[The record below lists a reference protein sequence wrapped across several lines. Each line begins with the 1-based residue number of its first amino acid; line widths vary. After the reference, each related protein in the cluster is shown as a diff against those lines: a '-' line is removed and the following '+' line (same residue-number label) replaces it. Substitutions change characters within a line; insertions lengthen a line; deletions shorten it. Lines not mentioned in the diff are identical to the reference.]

1 MGSLRWHDSWTGLCL
16 ILATSADKTA
26 RVAGRETLFLCGYKI
41 PVRSGPAAFG
51 RPWREISGAKILI
64 RTITAVAALCALS
77 SMAEAR
83 VRGPAVSPECNVTMP
98 CIGVDNPIH
107 ARQRAR
113 RGAEPAFSMIESSPR
128 LSRRQQRA
136 LARAERNASEPV
148 APRAAAAARASEGY
162 SAGLVGP
169 LAAKL
174 ASIQA
179 ACPGTQ
185 AISGVRHTRI
195 AGTRRMS
202 LHAQGKAVDVRGPYG
217 CIYAQLKDW
226 SGGYSTDSGRVQ
238 HIHIS
243 YDVAGG
249 REMGLRFAH
258 GGGRRSWR
266 SAYAR
271 MR

>member
-1 MGSLRWHDSWTGLCL
+1 M
-16 ILATSADKTA
+16 K
-26 RVAGRETLFLCGYKI
+26 
-41 PVRSGPAAFG
+41 
-51 RPWREISGAKILI
+51 

-83 VRGPAVSPECNVTMP
+83 VRTPAFSPECNITMP
-98 CIGVDNPIH
+98 CIGVNNPSY
-107 ARQRAR
+107 ARARGQREQAQPFATFETTPRSARAR
-113 RGAEPAFSMIESSPR
+113 RTA
-128 LSRRQQRA
+128 
-136 LARAERNASEPV
+136 V
-148 APRAAAAARASEGY
+148 ATAHASEGY

-169 LAAKL
+169 LQAKL

-179 ACPGTQ
+179 ACPGTH

-217 CIYAQLKDW
+217 CIYAQLKSW
-226 SGGYSTDSGRVQ
+226 SGGYSTDAGRVQ

-243 YDVAGG
+243 YDDAGG

-258 GGGRRSWR
+258 GGGRRHAWR

>member
-1 MGSLRWHDSWTGLCL
+1 M
-16 ILATSADKTA
+16 
-26 RVAGRETLFLCGYKI
+26 
-41 PVRSGPAAFG
+41 
-51 RPWREISGAKILI
+51 I

-77 SMAEAR
+77 SLAEAR
-83 VRGPAVSPECNVTMP
+83 ARAPAVSPECNVTMP
-98 CIGVDNPIH
+98 CIGVDNPVH
-107 ARQRAR
+107 ARQRKQR
-113 RGAEPAFSMIESSPR
+113 RAEPAFCLMEPSPR

-136 LARAERNASEPV
+136 LERAQRATFEPV
-148 APRAAAAARASEGY
+148 APRTVASRAAAASEGY

-179 ACPGTQ
+179 ACPGTH

-217 CIYAQLKDW
+217 CIYAQLKGW
-226 SGGYSTDSGRVQ
+226 SGGYSTDAGRVQ

-243 YDVAGG
+243 YDAGGG

-258 GGGRRSWR
+258 GGGHRRHSWR
-266 SAYAR
+266 NAYAR

>member
-1 MGSLRWHDSWTGLCL
+1 
-16 ILATSADKTA
+16 
-26 RVAGRETLFLCGYKI
+26 
-41 PVRSGPAAFG
+41 
-51 RPWREISGAKILI
+51 
-64 RTITAVAALCALS
+64 
-77 SMAEAR
+77 AR
-83 VRGPAVSPECNVTMP
+83 VRAPAVAPECNITMP
-98 CIGVDNPIH
+98 CIGVDNPVH
-107 ARQRAR
+107 ARQRGQR
-113 RGAEPAFSMIESSPR
+113 RVEPAFSMMQLAATPR

-136 LARAERNASEPV
+136 LERAQRNFEP
-148 APRAAAAARASEGY
+148 APRAVAERASYASEGY

-185 AISGVRHTRI
+185 AISGIRHTRI

-217 CIYAQLKDW
+217 CIYAQLKGW

-243 YDVAGG
+243 YDDAGG

-266 SAYAR
+266 EANAR

>member
-1 MGSLRWHDSWTGLCL
+1 M
-16 ILATSADKTA
+16 
-26 RVAGRETLFLCGYKI
+26 
-41 PVRSGPAAFG
+41 
-51 RPWREISGAKILI
+51 I
-64 RTITAVAALCALS
+64 RTVTAVAALCALS
-77 SMAEAR
+77 SIAEAR
-83 VRGPAVSPECNVTMP
+83 VRTPAVSSECNITMP

-107 ARQRAR
+107 ARQRSQR
-113 RGAEPAFSMIESSPR
+113 RAEPAFSPMESSPR

-136 LARAERNASEPV
+136 LERAQRNFEP
-148 APRAAAAARASEGY
+148 APRAAVARTAPASEGY

-169 LAAKL
+169 LQAKL

-179 ACPGTQ
+179 ACPGTH
-185 AISGVRHTRI
+185 AISGIRHTRI

-217 CIYAQLKDW
+217 CIYAQLKGW

-243 YDVAGG
+243 YDDAGG

-266 SAYAR
+266 EANAR

>member
-1 MGSLRWHDSWTGLCL
+1 M
-16 ILATSADKTA
+16 
-26 RVAGRETLFLCGYKI
+26 
-41 PVRSGPAAFG
+41 
-51 RPWREISGAKILI
+51 I
-64 RTITAVAALCALS
+64 RAVTAVAALCALS

-83 VRGPAVSPECNVTMP
+83 VRTPAVSPECNVTMP
-98 CIGVDNPIH
+98 CIGVTNPAH
-107 ARQRAR
+107 TRQRGQR
-113 RGAEPAFSMIESSPR
+113 RVEPAFSMMESSSPR
-128 LSRRQQRA
+128 LTRRQQRA
-136 LARAERNASEPV
+136 LERAQRNAFEPP
-148 APRAAAAARASEGY
+148 APRAVTSRTAAASEGY

-217 CIYAQLKDW
+217 CIYAQLKSW
-226 SGGYSTDSGRVQ
+226 SGGYSTDAGRVQ

-243 YDVAGG
+243 YDDAGG

-258 GGGRRSWR
+258 GGHRRHSWR
-266 SAYAR
+266 TAYAR
-271 MR
+271 MQ

>member
-1 MGSLRWHDSWTGLCL
+1 M
-16 ILATSADKTA
+16 K
-26 RVAGRETLFLCGYKI
+26 
-41 PVRSGPAAFG
+41 
-51 RPWREISGAKILI
+51 

-77 SMAEAR
+77 SLAEAR
-83 VRGPAVSPECNVTMP
+83 VRTPAFSPECNITMP
-98 CIGVDNPIH
+98 CVGVNNPSYGRSR
-107 ARQRAR
+107 RQREQVQPFAAFEPAQRTVRAR
-113 RGAEPAFSMIESSPR
+113 R
-128 LSRRQQRA
+128 
-136 LARAERNASEPV
+136 
-148 APRAAAAARASEGY
+148 AAGETAHGSEGY

-169 LAAKL
+169 LQAKL

-179 ACPGTQ
+179 ACPGTH

-217 CIYAQLKDW
+217 CIYAQLKGW
-226 SGGYSTDSGRVQ
+226 NGGYSTDAGRVQ

-243 YDVAGG
+243 YDDAGG

-258 GGGRRSWR
+258 GGSRRHAWR

>member
-1 MGSLRWHDSWTGLCL
+1 M
-16 ILATSADKTA
+16 
-26 RVAGRETLFLCGYKI
+26 
-41 PVRSGPAAFG
+41 
-51 RPWREISGAKILI
+51 I
-64 RTITAVAALCALS
+64 RTFTAVAALCALS

-83 VRGPAVSPECNVTMP
+83 VRTPAVSPECNITMP
-98 CIGVDNPIH
+98 CIGVDNPVH

-113 RGAEPAFSMIESSPR
+113 RDPSQSFAAVEPTRRVIESKRRTVETESP
-128 LSRRQQRA
+128 
-136 LARAERNASEPV
+136 V
-148 APRAAAAARASEGY
+148 SEGY

-174 ASIQA
+174 ASIQS
-179 ACPGTQ
+179 ACPGTH

-217 CIYAQLKDW
+217 CIYSQLKGW

-243 YDVAGG
+243 YDDAGG

-258 GGGRRSWR
+258 GGGRRHSWHE
-266 SAYAR
+266 ANAR

>member
-1 MGSLRWHDSWTGLCL
+1 M
-16 ILATSADKTA
+16 
-26 RVAGRETLFLCGYKI
+26 
-41 PVRSGPAAFG
+41 
-51 RPWREISGAKILI
+51 I

-77 SMAEAR
+77 SLAEAR
-83 VRGPAVSPECNVTMP
+83 VRTPAVSPECNVTMP
-98 CIGVDNPIH
+98 CIGVNNPVH
-107 ARQRAR
+107 ARSRGQRR
-113 RGAEPAFSMIESSPR
+113 AEPAFSMTEPSPR
-128 LSRRQQRA
+128 LTRRQQRA
-136 LARAERNASEPV
+136 LARAQRNAFESA
-148 APRAAAAARASEGY
+148 APRAIASHTAAASEGY

-179 ACPGTQ
+179 ACPGTH
-185 AISGVRHTRI
+185 AISGIRHTRI

-226 SGGYSTDSGRVQ
+226 SGGYSTDAGRVQ

-243 YDVAGG
+243 YDNAGG

-258 GGGRRSWR
+258 GGGRRHAWR

>member
-1 MGSLRWHDSWTGLCL
+1 MPCMGVGLGTE
-16 ILATSADKTA
+16 AEPK
-26 RVAGRETLFLCGYKI
+26 
-41 PVRSGPAAFG
+41 
-51 RPWREISGAKILI
+51 I
-64 RTITAVAALCALS
+64 RTASLTPDLDTQTPDFDTSV
-77 SMAEAR
+77 
-83 VRGPAVSPECNVTMP
+83 VRQTR
-98 CIGVDNPIH
+98 H
-107 ARQRAR
+107 AH
-113 RGAEPAFSMIESSPR
+113 
-128 LSRRQQRA
+128 
-136 LARAERNASEPV
+136 
-148 APRAAAAARASEGY
+148 APRMSETEAGV
-162 SAGLVGP
+162 SLSGLVSP

-179 ACPGTQ
+179 ACPGTH

-217 CIYAQLKDW
+217 CIYTELKGW
-226 SGGYSTDSGRVQ
+226 TGGYSTDAGRVR

-243 YDVAGG
+243 YDEAGG

-258 GGGRRSWR
+258 GGGRRHHRHAFR

>member
-1 MGSLRWHDSWTGLCL
+1 M
-16 ILATSADKTA
+16 
-26 RVAGRETLFLCGYKI
+26 
-41 PVRSGPAAFG
+41 
-51 RPWREISGAKILI
+51 I
-64 RTITAVAALCALS
+64 RAVTAVAALCALS
-77 SMAEAR
+77 SLAEAR
-83 VRGPAVSPECNVTMP
+83 VRTPAVSSECNVTMP
-98 CIGVDNPIH
+98 CIGVDNPVH
-107 ARQRAR
+107 ARQRAQR
-113 RGAEPAFSMIESSPR
+113 RMEPAFSMTETSPR

-136 LARAERNASEPV
+136 LERAQRNAVEPA
-148 APRAAAAARASEGY
+148 APRAAASRAAVASEGY

-174 ASIQA
+174 ASIQS
-179 ACPGTQ
+179 ACPGTH

-217 CIYAQLKDW
+217 CIYGQLKGW
-226 SGGYSTDSGRVQ
+226 SGGYSTDAGRVQ

-243 YDVAGG
+243 YDDAGG

-258 GGGRRSWR
+258 GGHRRHSWR
-266 SAYAR
+266 TAYAR